1 MTLTDKQDYL
11 RRVYYRAV
19 NKGIIERQQDFAD
32 ALGIARTSL
41 SSAMNG
47 AERALTKNLY
57 EKVKMWAQLHGVDDE
72 QQKEESKPAGET
84 FEVPVQFQKTLED
97 LAAVLRLQAEQIAR
111 YEAGGGYRRFNGLG
125 GPKKDLTDRD

>member
-72 QQKEESKPAGET
+72 QQKEDSKPAGEHSKY
-84 FEVPVQFQKTLED
+84 PCSSRRPWRTLPPCY
-97 LAAVLRLQAEQIAR
+97 AYRPSRLQGMKPEVVT
-111 YEAGGGYRRFNGLG
+111 AGLTAWEVQ
-125 GPKKDLTDRD
+125 KKI

>member
-72 QQKEESKPAGET
+72 QQKEDSKPAGET
-84 FEVPVQFQKTLED
+84 FEVPVQFKKTLED

-111 YEAGGGYRRFNGLG
+111 YEAGGSYRRFNGLG

>member
-72 QQKEESKPAGET
+72 QQKEESKPSGET

-125 GPKKDLTDRD
+125 SPKKDLTDRD